1 MAGDRAGALAHIND
15 DEILSRIQAGELII
29 DIAKSLGVAHSA
41 ISMRYADNP
50 AYKFARETGVDTRL
64 QDAEKEMEGA
74 QDPLTLARARERF
87 RAIAWRAE
95 REFPHRWGQTKHLVV
110 EQVGDLG
117 ERLRRALERDVSP
130 IPVSLP
136 TQAIDSTS
144 TVES

>member
-15 DEILSRIQAGELII
+15 DEILSRIQAGELAAR
-29 DIAKSLGVAHSA
+29 IAEELGVHKSA
-41 ISMRYADNP
+41 ISHRYAGRP
-50 AYKFARETGVDTRL
+50 EYTQARELGTEVRL
-64 QDAEKEMEGA
+64 EEAENEITGA
-74 QDPLTLARARERF
+74 QDSFTLARARERF
-87 RAIAWRAE
+87 RAIAWKAE

-110 EQVGDLG
+110 ENVGDLG

-130 IPVSLP
+130 TPVSLP